1 MDSFWKIAIFR
12 GTVGAGHAPPATVYY
27 NEYNGMVCR
36 HGYYAAHCS
45 RTDNAI
51 YRASR
56 TGRIY
61 ASPTNLPEMG
71 GFEVNAN
78 SHGGATKKY
87 RVVGAGHA
95 PPAVLRLQQHNGSS
109 VGTATMPPV
118 AAARILQYTGKTAR
132 ASNDRPYNRIGKLRQ
147 IHDSTAGWGH
157 PALHRNRIKMCPRK
171 RTHQI

>member
-1 MDSFWKIAIFR
+1 MDNLQKIAIFR

-95 PPAVLRLQQHNGSS
+95 PPAVLRLQQHNG
-109 VGTATMPPV
+109 
-118 AAARILQYTGKTAR
+118 
-132 ASNDRPYNRIGKLRQ
+132 
-147 IHDSTAGWGH
+147 
-157 PALHRNRIKMCPRK
+157 
-171 RTHQI
+171 